1 MCEEKEFYQA
11 GNIPEIAVN
20 TIPTTVT
27 TIINFQQVFHH
38 WGKLILH
45 TARPATVMPAT
56 GLMVFMVWFEMQ
68 SAVTAASGFTPIRSV
83 SGAITGIVSAA
94 RPEEDGTSRVRNA

>member
-11 GNIPEIAVN
+11 GSIPEIAVN
-20 TIPTTVT
+20 TMPTTTT
-27 TIINFQQVFHH
+27 TIMNFQQVFHH

-56 GLMVFMVWFEMQ
+56 GLM
-68 SAVTAASGFTPIRSV
+68 AVSYTHLTLPTIL
-83 SGAITGIVSAA
+83 
-94 RPEEDGTSRVRNA
+94 RV